1 MSLLIT
7 PLTEADAR
15 DIISWRYEGPY
26 AVYNLPDPA
35 QGGEFDALAEMLDA
49 RSPHFAVRD
58 AERDAARETGGAAGD
73 EAGQVDTPLLGFF
86 SYGSSCEVGSA
97 ETEGLAT
104 PYLLR
109 PDGSITI
116 GLGLRP
122 DATGQ
127 GRGLELVEA
136 ILALARERYHP
147 SLFRLYVYSWNERAL
162 RVYKRAG
169 FTSAEVTR
177 IQAPEGVRVFIE
189 MTRPV

>member
-1 MSLLIT
+1 MSLRFT
-7 PLTEADAR
+7 PMTEGDAR
-15 DIISWRYEGPY
+15 AILAWRYKEPY

-35 QGGEFDALAEMLDA
+35 QGGEFEVLTEMLDP
-49 RSPHFAVRD
+49 RSPHFAVREARQANEQ
-58 AERDAARETGGAAGD
+58 AEA
-73 EAGQVDTPLLGFF
+73 PLIGFF
-86 SYGSSCEVGSA
+86 SYGSSCEVGGE
-97 ETEGLAT
+97 ETAGVAT

-136 ILALARERYHP
+136 ILAFARERYHP

-169 FTSAEVTR
+169 FTSVGVTR
-177 IQAPEGVRVFIE
+177 IAPPEGERVFIE
-189 MTRPV
+189 MTRPA